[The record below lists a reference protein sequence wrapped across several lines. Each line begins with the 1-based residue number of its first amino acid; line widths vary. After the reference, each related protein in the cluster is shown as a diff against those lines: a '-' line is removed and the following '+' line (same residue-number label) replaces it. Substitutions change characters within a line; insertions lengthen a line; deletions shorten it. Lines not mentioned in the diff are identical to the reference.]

1 MYVCVCKAVTER
13 QIQAAARAGARTLH
27 DLRRDLGVAS
37 ECGRC
42 ARCARQVLREA
53 LEAQGCPAGHDQE
66 PTVVSI
72 EPVAA

>member
-13 QIQAAARAGARTLH
+13 EVRSAAEAGARTLH

-42 ARCARQVLREA
+42 ARCAHQLLCEARADAPCTEATVLTEA
-53 LEAQGCPAGHDQE
+53 
-66 PTVVSI
+66 
-72 EPVAA
+72 AAA